1 MSVGFVA
8 DELTSIFIKFCI
20 AINFQWRPER
30 ARGSHPLN
38 VCVVVVKETGSFI
51 SPLALEFVARGLK
64 TSVYIRARPGFSIS
78 YKSPSLLQALNP
90 LPRCHPNYQSL
101 RTNKF

>member
-38 VCVVVVKETGSFI
+38 VCASTIVRSSSKRNWFFHQPV
-51 SPLALEFVARGLK
+51 
-64 TSVYIRARPGFSIS
+64 SVGICR
-78 YKSPSLLQALNP
+78 
-90 LPRCHPNYQSL
+90 
-101 RTNKF
+101 